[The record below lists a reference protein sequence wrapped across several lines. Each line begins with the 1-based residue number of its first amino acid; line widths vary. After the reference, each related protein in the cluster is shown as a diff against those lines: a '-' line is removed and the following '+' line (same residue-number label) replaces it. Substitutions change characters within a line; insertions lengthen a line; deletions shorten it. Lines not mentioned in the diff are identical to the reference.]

1 MSADFGISALTVGHL
16 RWVCWHHVRHYH
28 DSACGGYRTPD
39 ERELCGSSPQRRIKS
54 TQGPVVDYGRVISLG
69 WVTVLSAVPRT
80 GSCWSRCSFML
91 GPVGRQAEAEKSRIV
106 GPGASTSMTFPSS
119 QTVIG
124 VSSCIKAGRVFYP
137 FLSRRSSAGHLS
149 CPDSTQGIS

>member
-54 TQGPVVDYGRVISLG
+54 TQGPVVDYGRVIY
-69 WVTVLSAVPRT
+69 VPEV
-80 GSCWSRCSFML
+80 
-91 GPVGRQAEAEKSRIV
+91 GPVYTYERMLV
-106 GPGASTSMTFPSS
+106 NPGEPSS
-119 QTVIG
+119 IG
-124 VSSCIKAGRVFYP
+124 IGERILTLTDTGAP
-137 FLSRRSSAGHLS
+137 SR
-149 CPDSTQGIS
+149 